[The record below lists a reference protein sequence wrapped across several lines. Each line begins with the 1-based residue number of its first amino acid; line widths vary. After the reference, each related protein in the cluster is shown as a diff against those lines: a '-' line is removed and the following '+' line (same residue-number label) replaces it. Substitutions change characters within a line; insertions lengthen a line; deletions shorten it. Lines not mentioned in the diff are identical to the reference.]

1 MDFIIALYSCFIA
14 GKVAEPINAAEQ
26 FSARLTDVIEE
37 GDRED
42 L

>member
-1 MDFIIALYSCFIA
+1 MNFRLKRM
-14 GKVAEPINAAEQ
+14 GINAAEQ